1 VLNLSTNDD
10 EITERVIGC
19 AIKVHQQLGPGLLE
33 SAYTICLEHKLI
45 KSGLKV
51 EREKPVSLN
60 YDDLI
65 IDCAYRVDLLVEDA
79 NIIEIKSVEKFEDVH
94 LAQLITYLRLTECE
108 VGLIINFN
116 VKLLKNGLRRVVNNY
131 DPT

>member
-1 VLNLSTNDD
+1 MTEN

-33 SAYTICLEHKLI
+33 SAYTVCLEYELI

-51 EREKPVSLN
+51 EREKPVRLC
-60 YDDLI
+60 YDDLT
-65 IDCAYRVDLLVEDA
+65 IDCAYRLDLLVDDSVV
-79 NIIEIKSVEKFEDVH
+79 IEVKSVEKFEEVH
-94 LAQLITYLRLTECE
+94 LSQLITYLRLTECE

-131 DPT
+131 EPPN